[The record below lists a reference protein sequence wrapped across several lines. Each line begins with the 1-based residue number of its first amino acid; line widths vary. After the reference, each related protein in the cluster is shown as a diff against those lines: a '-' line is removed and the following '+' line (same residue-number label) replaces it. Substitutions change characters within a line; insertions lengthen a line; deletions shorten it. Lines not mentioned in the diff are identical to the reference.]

1 MSRRLRVLHA
11 IHDYLPRHGAGSEI
25 YAAGLTAALARRGVH
40 PAVLCAEF
48 DPARPHGA
56 LDWRTHDGLP
66 VVELVNNWRF
76 GDLAATWSS
85 PALERALGHVLDAL
99 QPDVLHVHSLLNLTL
114 TLPALARR
122 RGIPVVATLHDHTL
136 VCPSG
141 GQRVHRA
148 DHHVCRDIEPARCAR
163 CFRESPFYGQMQAG
177 RLAGSAGPLAAHVAA
192 RLRRV
197 VPLALALAG
206 RALAHAPGPAIDS
219 TAIEARLAAAREAWR
234 HFDLVVSPSAALA
247 AAFRDLG
254 FPADSIV
261 IADYGLDPMPP
272 VQRIPRGD
280 GPLRVGYAGT
290 IVWHKGVDV
299 LIDAMRLLPRGLA
312 ELLIFGDP
320 DVFPDY
326 TLDLRR
332 RAEGLPVR
340 FMGGYRRA
348 DIGGVFA
355 RIDVLAVPSRWMEN
369 SPLVIH
375 EAFMAGVPVIG
386 ARIGGIP
393 ELITPGRGGL
403 LVDPDS
409 PADLAAAIRRLAEEP
424 GLASALAASAP
435 PVRSMDEDA
444 ADWEARYR
452 EVLAASRA
460 RPARAGSV
468 A

>member
-11 IHDYLPRHGAGSEI
+11 IHDYLPRHAAGSEI
-25 YAAGLTAALARRGVH
+25 YAAGLAAALARRGLH
-40 PAVLCAEF
+40 SAVLCAEF

-56 LDWRTHDGLP
+56 LSWRTHAGVP
-66 VVELVNNWRF
+66 VVELINNWRAA
-76 GDLAATWSS
+76 DLAGTWRDQE
-85 PALERALGHVLDAL
+85 LERALDHALDAL

-114 TLPALARR
+114 TLPARARR

-148 DHHVCRDIEPARCAR
+148 DHHVCRSLDLSRCAR
-163 CFRESPFYGQMQAG
+163 CFRESPFHERMRAA
-177 RLAGSAGPLAAHVAA
+177 RLAGSAGPLAARAAA
-192 RLRRV
+192 RLRRA
-197 VPLALALAG
+197 VPFAATVAS
-206 RALAHAPGPAIDS
+206 RALAHAPGTSVDAA
-219 TAIEARLAAAREAWR
+219 AIEARLAAAREAWR

-254 FPADSIV
+254 FPADPVV
-261 IADYGLDPMPP
+261 ISDYGFEP
-272 VQRIPRGD
+272 VPRVSRTPRAG

-299 LIDAMRLLPRGLA
+299 LIDAMRLLPPGTA
-312 ELLIFGDP
+312 ELLVFGDP
-320 DVFPDY
+320 GVFPDY
-326 TLDLRR
+326 TRDLRR
-332 RAEGLPVR
+332 RAAGLPVR
-340 FMGGYRRA
+340 FMGGYGRGELG
-348 DIGGVFA
+348 DVFA

-386 ARIGGIP
+386 TRMGGIP
-393 ELITPGRGGL
+393 ELVATGRGGL

-409 PADLAAAIRRLAEEP
+409 PADLAAAIRRLADEP
-424 GLASALAASAP
+424 ELGPALAAAAP
-435 PVRSMDEDA
+435 PVKSMDEDA
-444 ADWEARYR
+444 ADWETRYR
-452 EVLAASRA
+452 AALASRT
-460 RPARAGSV
+460 RPVAAGSV